1 MANFSTTSQPMG
13 SENSQQS
20 YAPALISLMILF
32 FMMGFITC
40 LNDNLTPFFKNAFA
54 LDYAA
59 AARIQFFFFSAYLL
73 LSVPAGRIIH
83 YTSYKT
89 CMIIGFAV
97 ASVGCLLFLPA
108 AQSHSYPLFLFAIF
122 ILACGITLL
131 QVAANPYISILGKPE
146 TASSR
151 LTLTQAFNSLAT
163 FIAPLFGTEIILSKM
178 IKPVEGVPL
187 TTEQLEM
194 NLQAVQTPYI
204 GLAIALMSI
213 AGIVAVLKLP
223 IIKPQDNPNQQQ
235 APKSLFAHSHLVF
248 GIVAIFCYVGAEVT
262 IGNFLINYIGEPY
275 IMDLSEYQAGNY
287 LAYYWGGAMIGR
299 FAGALALK
307 ELAPH
312 KVLAFNALVAVVL
325 IIISILVA
333 GELGMW
339 TMLAVGLFNSIMFPT
354 IFTLAIKNL
363 GSLTNRGTEF
373 LSMAIFGGAV
383 VPLVQGLL
391 ADAVGLQ
398 YAFLLPAACYVYI
411 AWFGWKGYEAK

>member
-1 MANFSTTSQPMG
+1 
-13 SENSQQS
+13 
-20 YAPALISLMILF
+20 MILF

-73 LSVPAGRIIH
+73 LSIPAGRIIQ

-178 IKPVEGVPL
+178 IKPETGVPL
-187 TTEQLEM
+187 TTAQLEM

-213 AGIVAVLKLP
+213 AGLVAVLKLP
-223 IIKPQDNPNQQQ
+223 IIKPQDSPSSSQ
-235 APKSLFAHSHLVF
+235 APKSLFAYKHLIF
-248 GIVAIFCYVGAEVT
+248 GVVAIFCYVGAEVT

-275 IMDLSEYQAGNY
+275 IMDLSEYEAGNY

-307 ELAPH
+307 ELSPS
-312 KVLAFNALVAVVL
+312 KILAFNAIAAVVL
-325 IIISILVA
+325 ILASIALS
-333 GELGMW
+333 GKMGMW
-339 TMLAVGLFNSIMFPT
+339 TMLAVGLCNSIMFPT
-354 IFTLAIKNL
+354 IFTLAIKDL
-363 GSLTNRGTEF
+363 GSLTNRGTEL

-383 VPLVQGLL
+383 LPLLQGLL
-391 ADAVGLQ
+391 ADQVGLQ
-398 YAFLLPAACYVYI
+398 YAFLLPAFCYVYI
-411 AWFGWKGYEAK
+411 AWYGLQGSKTV